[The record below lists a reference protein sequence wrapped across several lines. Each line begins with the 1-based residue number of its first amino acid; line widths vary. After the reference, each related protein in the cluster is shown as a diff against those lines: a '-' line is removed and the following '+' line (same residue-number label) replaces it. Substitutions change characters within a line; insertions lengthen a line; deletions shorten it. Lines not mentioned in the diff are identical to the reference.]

1 MSLHDKAKEEHPVEQ
16 KESRSLL
23 LWRLCRSF
31 FVIGGFTFGGG
42 YAMIEMIRDTVVEK
56 YHWLEDEE
64 FVDLLALTQSLPG
77 VFAVNISIFIGMRLA
92 GPLGALL
99 AGISATLPSFTIML
113 LIAIF
118 AVSYGD
124 NPTVN
129 AIFNG
134 IRPAVVALIVAPVVK
149 LWKGLRLPYYWLW
162 IPIAS
167 ALLIWLVG
175 ISPVVVILVGA
186 LGGWFYTI
194 VLKQSV
200 KYIGDNDKEGK

>member
-1 MSLHDKAKEEHPVEQ
+1 MPLHDKVKEENPVKQ
-16 KESRSLL
+16 PESRSLL
-23 LWRLCRSF
+23 MWRLCRSF
-31 FVIGGFTFGGG
+31 FLIGGFTFGGG

-56 YHWLEDEE
+56 YHWLDDQE

-99 AGISATLPSFTIML
+99 AGISATLPSFVIML

-129 AIFNG
+129 AVFSG

-162 IPIAS
+162 IPITS
-167 ALLIWLVG
+167 ALLIWLFG

-186 LGGWFYTI
+186 LGGWFYSV

-200 KYIGDNDKEGK
+200 RYIGEDKEEK